1 MLKKLVEFVEREVE
15 IWTAE
20 NVEPWMGLLK
30 EVQPEYVVLMIDEL
44 ETYLV
49 ANKIVAFRLSE
60 AEQGGGSEEEEREEK
75 A

>member
-1 MLKKLVEFVEREVE
+1 MLKKLVEYLEREVE

-60 AEQGGGSEEEEREEK
+60 AEQGGSSEEEAEG
-75 A
+75 AS